1 MCAAIAIATGRGAIV
16 GAMADITVTVV
27 GTAGI
32 TPTTVQVSTST
43 SVLVTGTVATADTM
57 AVIEDVT
64 AAKLE

>member
-16 GAMADITVTVV
+16 GATADITVTVV

-57 AVIEDVT
+57 AVIEDIT

>member
-1 MCAAIAIATGRGAIV
+1 MYAAIAIATGRGAIV

-27 GTAGI
+27 GTAAI
-32 TPTTVQVSTST
+32 TPTIVQVSTST

-57 AVIEDVT
+57 AVIEDIT

>member
-32 TPTTVQVSTST
+32 TPTTVQVSAST

-57 AVIEDVT
+57 VVIEDVT
-64 AAKLE
+64 ATNLD